1 MRVLRGTTLLRH
13 LRVTLRRLLPML
25 PHLRRALASPSASLH
40 LFCLFTTSRFVPAPA
55 TSGLRATGL
64 TVMLTITGCPEPGC
78 SHLLSGFSGPQ
89 VIGVMSGAVISGTRD
104 IGDRTL
110 DITAASTMA
119 SAMEVSDSRAAIG
132 ITERSSTTP
141 R

>member
-1 MRVLRGTTLLRH
+1 MRVLRGSTLLRD

-25 PHLRRALASPSASLH
+25 PHLRRASASPSASLH

-89 VIGVMSGAVISGTRD
+89 VIGVMSGAVISGPRD
-104 IGDRTL
+104 IGGRTA
-110 DITAASTMA
+110 DITAG
-119 SAMEVSDSRAAIG
+119 SAMGEALWGSGSA
-132 ITERSSTTP
+132 
-141 R
+141 